1 MSEQVAAK
9 GGIFLEAPVSG
20 THAKIV
26 LNPFILL
33 LDTIPSVSFVSSST
47 NPISRVHII

>member
-20 THAKIV
+20 THAQIRD
-26 LNPFILL
+26 PYILL
-33 LDTIPSVSFVSSST
+33 LDTIQYL
-47 NPISRVHII
+47 